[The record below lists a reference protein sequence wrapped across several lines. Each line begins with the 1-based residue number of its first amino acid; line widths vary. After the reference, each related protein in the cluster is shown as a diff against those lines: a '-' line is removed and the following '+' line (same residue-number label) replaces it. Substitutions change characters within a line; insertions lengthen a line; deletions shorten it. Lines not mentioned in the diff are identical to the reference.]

1 MAEHT
6 LGLRRLEESHQVWAA
21 QGTGTLV
28 LGVGCLERPRS
39 GLPRVTG

>member
-6 LGLRRLEESHQVWAA
+6 LGPRGLEERCQVWAA

-39 GLPRVTG
+39 GLPHVPD

>member
-6 LGLRRLEESHQVWAA
+6 LGLRGLEERRQVWAA
-21 QGTGTLV
+21 HGTGTLV

-39 GLPRVTG
+39 GLPHGTD